1 MTLTDDTAK
10 IWKSNT
16 GECLP
21 TLGGLDGR
29 NGFSAALSPDGTL
42 VVTQSQDHTAKIWN
56 STGECLPTHAGGG
69 RDVRAAEFLSDGA
82 LVVTALTDSTA
93 KIWTPMTGA
102 SPMVL
107 LCHDD
112 REVMPDGAVSARMSL
127 TVWPQPGAH
136 FHVLVRPSSFF
147 NICFP

>member
-1 MTLTDDTAK
+1 M
-10 IWKSNT
+10 
-16 GECLP
+16 
-21 TLGGLDGR
+21 
-29 NGFSAALSPDGTL
+29 
-42 VVTQSQDHTAKIWN
+42 
-56 STGECLPTHAGGG
+56 
-69 RDVRAAEFLSDGA
+69 
-82 LVVTALTDSTA
+82 TALTDSTA

-102 SPMVL
+102 SPLVL